1 MEKHYEVTLRTVLLA
16 LAVLAGVWL
25 LIKIF
30 TVLAALFIALI
41 LSLALDPFVTKLKS
55 WKVPRP
61 LGVFLVFFLLLLV
74 SGSLITYGFTPLVNQ
89 TGGFILKLPDFLAPI
104 LDRFGPLPFT
114 ADLQRQLV
122 IQATLLSANI
132 LTITASIV
140 SNFIFILTTLVF
152 TFYLLLDWE
161 NLRGRFVG
169 LLSRRAQGRAE
180 GLIREVEYRLGGWLR
195 GQITLMFLVG
205 LLTYLG
211 LLALGVEYALPLAL
225 IAGLLEVIPVI
236 GPIIAAIPALVV
248 GFGMAP
254 WMGIWVLVLY
264 LVVQQFENSL
274 LVPNVMGRAVGFSP
288 LATLVFLF
296 IGGQLF
302 GLGGVILAIPVAL
315 FLSIFAKDFLS
326 WSK

>member
-1 MEKHYEVTLRTVLLA
+1 M
-16 LAVLAGVWL
+16 
-25 LIKIF
+25 
-30 TVLAALFIALI
+30 
-41 LSLALDPFVTKLKS
+41 
-55 WKVPRP
+55 
-61 LGVFLVFFLLLLV
+61 
-74 SGSLITYGFTPLVNQ
+74 
-89 TGGFILKLPDFLAPI
+89 
-104 LDRFGPLPFT
+104 
-114 ADLQRQLV
+114 
-122 IQATLLSANI
+122 
-132 LTITASIV
+132 
-140 SNFIFILTTLVF
+140 
-152 TFYLLLDWE
+152 
-161 NLRGRFVG
+161 G